1 MADNV
6 SDQFTMASFLDLL
19 ARNQPQ
25 FQTRRALIILGIQN
39 DFIGP
44 QAGFLEELQPYGF
57 LDRIKAVI
65 PHFRERGDIVWAR
78 SEYTHDV
85 TVNDSEEEDGERVIY
100 RVEEKS
106 DDIAVDSDS
115 EEDHDDVDPLEA
127 DVDPSPP
134 VSPSQP
140 PPGMTRTKALL
151 ETLQRNRPKSRTPD
165 ELQKLPTIQRDEDK
179 EELFLDKS
187 SRMRAFCIAGT
198 WGAEIEDSF
207 KPYIDDTADLEII
220 KRKYSAFTGTNLLLT
235 LRAKLITEIYLC
247 GVLTNMSIYATAMDA
262 ARHGIVINV
271 LEDCCG
277 YRHRPLHDE
286 SVKQMKELM
295 GATMV
300 ISLELYK
307 RSEKAAE
314 TDPVRSS
321 EDREPVEGALE
332 SLTLSHNLPD
342 SASADPATS
351 SNAAN
356 DAEVSRPRRVRAKPI
371 VRRSG
376 GTRDRAEATL
386 ANAKQESGVSV
397 PPSSR
402 TYKKPRFR
410 GSMERQRL
418 KSENEKVDAR
428 IDGAIAKLNDHLN
441 SGAKFIEDA
450 RRAAKLT
457 DGESSPES
465 GRYERDLEQDTDINS
480 LTEKEL
486 LLRSGKR
493 DASLHQ
499 FQKAQAAIQ
508 LGISAPTIE

>member
-1 MADNV
+1 MTDHV
-6 SDQFTMASFLDLL
+6 PSQFTMASFVDLL

-65 PHFRERGDIVWAR
+65 PHFRETGDIVWAR

-85 TVNDSEEEDGERVIY
+85 TVNDSEEEAGERVIY
-100 RVEEKS
+100 RVEGKS
-106 DDIAVDSDS
+106 DIAVDSDS
-115 EEDHDDVDPLEA
+115 EQDHDDVDPLEA

-134 VSPSQP
+134 VSPSHP

-151 ETLQRNRPKSRTPD
+151 ETLKGNRPKTKTPD
-165 ELQKLPTIQRDEDK
+165 ELEKLPTIQRDED
-179 EELFLDKS
+179 EGELFLDQS
-187 SRMRAFCIAGT
+187 SRIRELCIAGT

-207 KPYIDDTADLEII
+207 KPYIHDATDLQLV
-220 KRKYSAFTGTNLLLT
+220 KRKYSAFTGTDLLLT
-235 LRAKLITEIYLC
+235 LRTKFITEIYLC

-286 SVKQMKELM
+286 SIRQMKELM
-295 GATMV
+295 GASMV

-307 RSEKAAE
+307 RPEQTAE
-314 TDPVRSS
+314 GDSVRSLMDG
-321 EDREPVEGALE
+321 ETAEGAFE
-332 SLTLSHNLPD
+332 RMTLSHSLPALAFAGPAALPD
-342 SASADPATS
+342 AT
-351 SNAAN
+351 
-356 DAEVSRPRRVRAKPI
+356 DDVEVSRPRRIRQKPI

-376 GTRDRAEATL
+376 GTRDHAQATL
-386 ANAKQESGVSV
+386 ANTQQESGVSV
-397 PPSSR
+397 LPPHR
-402 TYKKPRFR
+402 MYKKPRFR
-410 GSMERQRL
+410 GCTERQRL
-418 KSENEKVDAR
+418 KDENEKVNAR

-441 SGAKFIEDA
+441 NGAKLIENA

-457 DGESSPES
+457 DDESSPES
-465 GRYERDLEQDTDINS
+465 GRYGDKVEQDINFNW
-480 LTEKEL
+480 LTGKE
-486 LLRSGKR
+486 G
-493 DASLHQ
+493 
-499 FQKAQAAIQ
+499 
-508 LGISAPTIE
+508 